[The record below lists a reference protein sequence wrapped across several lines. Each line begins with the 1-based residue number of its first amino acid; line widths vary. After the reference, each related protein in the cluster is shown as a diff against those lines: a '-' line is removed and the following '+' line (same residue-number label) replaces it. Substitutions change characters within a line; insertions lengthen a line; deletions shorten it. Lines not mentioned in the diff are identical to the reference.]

1 MSTDPLRMGVIGVG
15 VIGRAH
21 VTRLLDAASPATLVA
36 VADELPAAADALAQE
51 RGVESATVPD
61 LLARPDVEAVVV
73 AIPSG
78 LHADVTVAALDAG
91 KHVLLEKPI
100 DVTVAAAD
108 EIIAAE
114 QRSGR
119 TLSVVS
125 QRRFAAENQF
135 IHRAL
140 REGALGRV
148 TAATVEVAL
157 WRDQEYFDSGAW
169 RGTWALDGGG
179 ALMNQGVHLVDLAL
193 WLLGDV
199 EEVYAH
205 TGLLAHER
213 IEVEDTVTITARLR
227 SGALLTFLATTTA
240 YGDLPIRM
248 AVMGDG
254 GAVVTESELITRF
267 TSREGVEP
275 PAFTP
280 VDQQLAQ
287 LEDFVTAVRTGA
299 APLVTSH
306 QARAAVAFIEAV
318 YESGR
323 TGRPVRPAQP
333 AVAPS
338 APTVR

>member
-1 MSTDPLRMGVIGVG
+1 MSTEDLRMGVIGVG
-15 VIGRAH
+15 VIGKAH
-21 VTRLLDAASPATLVA
+21 AARLRGEDSPARLVA
-36 VADELPAAADALAQE
+36 VADSSPEAAAAVAAE
-51 RGVESATVPD
+51 HGVAPAGSVDE
-61 LLARPDVEAVVV
+61 LLRREDVDAVVV
-73 AIPSG
+73 AVPSG
-78 LHADVTVAALDAG
+78 LHADVAVAALDAG

-100 DVTVAAAD
+100 EISVAAAD
-108 EIIAAE
+108 RILAAE

-119 TLSVVS
+119 TLTVAS

-135 IHRAL
+135 LHRAI
-140 REGALGRV
+140 REGALGTV

-157 WRDQEYFDSGAW
+157 WRSQEYFDSGAW
-169 RGTWALDGGG
+169 RGTWELDGGG

-205 TGLLAHER
+205 TGTLAHER
-213 IEVEDTVTITARLR
+213 IEVEDAVTITARLH

-254 GAVVTESELITRF
+254 GAVVTESERITRF
-267 TSREGVEP
+267 TSRFGAELPELHV
-275 PAFTP
+275 

-287 LEDFVTAVRTGA
+287 LRDFVTAVETGSR
-299 APLVTSH
+299 PLVTGTE
-306 QARAAVAFIEAV
+306 ARAAVAFIEAV

-323 TGRPVRPAQP
+323 TGRPVRPA
-333 AVAPS
+333 AVPE
-338 APTVR
+338 PVR